1 MKTVWSQK
9 TDFYQFISNLMN
21 FQNLNLSGVFVSGAE
36 TFLRSNW
43 QTRNFLFFF
52 LDQKF
57 SIITMAN
64 SKGNTVYL
72 IVLFKFLK
80 YNIYY

>member
-36 TFLRSNW
+36 TFLKSNW

-52 LDQKF
+52 
-57 SIITMAN
+57 
-64 SKGNTVYL
+64 
-72 IVLFKFLK
+72 
-80 YNIYY
+80 

>member
-36 TFLRSNW
+36 TFLKSNW

-52 LDQKF
+52 RPEIFYCHNGQFKRQY
-57 SIITMAN
+57 S
-64 SKGNTVYL
+64 
-72 IVLFKFLK
+72 LFDCV
-80 YNIYY
+80 IP